1 MKQIDS
7 YILEKLKI
15 DNETE
20 VGEGTNYVHPD
31 DKDAEDVCNNLK
43 ANITMFC
50 KYRNGANNVGK
61 IKIML
66 GDGHYFIKPASAKNI
81 YDELPEDANV
91 SISLIKEL
99 ANLGL
104 GDSYVIDE
112 YEDKIDTSSRIN
124 NLKRRFHYFL
134 FNEFGMIFKDK
145 KEANKELRQAKE
157 KNKVSTRYRFKV
169 ITIEEASKMESSIY
183 GDSIR
188 EINFFNKTFF

>member
-43 ANITMFC
+43 SNITMFC

>member
-20 VGEGTNYVHPD
+20 VGEGTNYIHPD

-43 ANITMFC
+43 VNIKMFC
-50 KYRNGANNVGK
+50 KYQNGANNVGNV
-61 IKIML
+61 KIML
-66 GDGHYFIKPASAKNI
+66 GDGHYFIKPATAKNI

-91 SISLIKEL
+91 SASLIKEL
-99 ANLGL
+99 ADLGL

-112 YEDKIDTSSRIN
+112 YIDRIDTSSRIN
-124 NLKRRFHYFL
+124 NLKRRFHYFV

-157 KNKVSTRYRFKV
+157 ENKVSTQYRFKV

-188 EINFFNKTFF
+188 EINFFNKTI

>member
-20 VGEGTNYVHPD
+20 VGEGTNYIHPD

-43 ANITMFC
+43 VNITMFC
-50 KYRNGANNVGK
+50 KYKNGANNVGK
-61 IKIML
+61 VKIML
-66 GDGHYFIKPASAKNI
+66 GDGHYFIKPATAKNV

-91 SISLIKEL
+91 SASLIKEL
-99 ANLGL
+99 ADLGL

-112 YEDKIDTSSRIN
+112 YEDRIDTSSRIN
-124 NLKRRFHYFL
+124 NLKRRFHYFV

-145 KEANKELRQAKE
+145 KEANKELRQAKQE
-157 KNKVSTRYRFKV
+157 NKVSTRYRFKV

-188 EINFFNKTFF
+188 EINFFNKTI

>member
-15 DNETE
+15 DNKTE
-20 VGEGTNYVHPD
+20 VGEGTNYIHPD

-50 KYRNGANNVGK
+50 KYRNGVNNVGK

-91 SISLIKEL
+91 STSIIKEL

-112 YEDKIDTSSRIN
+112 YEDRIDTSSRIN
-124 NLKRRFHYFL
+124 NLKRRFHYFV

-188 EINFFNKTFF
+188 EVNFFNKTI

>member
-20 VGEGTNYVHPD
+20 VGEGTNYIHPD

-43 ANITMFC
+43 VNITMFC
-50 KYRNGANNVGK
+50 KYKNGANNVGK
-61 IKIML
+61 VKIML
-66 GDGHYFIKPASAKNI
+66 GDGHYFIKPATAKNV

-91 SISLIKEL
+91 SASLIKEL
-99 ANLGL
+99 ADLGL

-112 YEDKIDTSSRIN
+112 YEDRIDTSSRIN
-124 NLKRRFHYFL
+124 NLKRRFHYFV

-145 KEANKELRQAKE
+145 KEANKELREAKE

-188 EINFFNKTFF
+188 EINFFIISI